1 MSESISI
8 VKPTT
13 VLQTSNLS
21 ERGYSYFS
29 LLNNLR
35 DSLMKHVKQF
45 DTSHTNNPPLCRNTG
60 KPVAFIA
67 FA

>member
-1 MSESISI
+1 MLAI
-8 VKPTT
+8 VE
-13 VLQTSNLS
+13 N
-21 ERGYSYFS
+21 EREYSYFS

-35 DSLMKHVKQF
+35 DILMKHVIQF
-45 DTSHTNNPPLCRNTG
+45 DTSHAHNPPLCRNTG